1 MALALSANKCNKQ
14 EPQTDPNELQP
25 EVSEEMVRLGTRL
38 QKLERAVI
46 IYHNDEYLDS
56 DYQIM
61 YNLCADTWCGYT
73 APTLSDGRN
82 AGWDV
87 NDAWG
92 RRMFVVKY
100 KYLDHYL
107 AFRELAIKHGYSDE
121 LALAEILKVA
131 SMHQVTDYYGP
142 VPYTLFSGSEAY
154 EMDPYANPYDP
165 QDRIYA
171 HFFSELDDAVARLE
185 VLAQTGE
192 KVMDRF
198 DLVYGGDPVKWLQFA
213 NSLRLRLAM
222 RIRYADAAMAKTQA
236 EKAVQSPFGLI
247 TGNDDNAVMYEPGVW
262 HPIYIINVNFN
273 DADTQMGASLDCY
286 LNGYQ
291 DPRRFSFA
299 RPAADGEFHGVRPG
313 ISPQAWTPYKNSAK
327 KVSAPK
333 ADYYD
338 ICWMNAA
345 EVAFLR
351 AEGALM
357 GWNMGGGAQ
366 GFYEEGIRLS
376 FDEWDV
382 ASQAESYIKN
392 RTLVPAP
399 FVDVVGSASAPA
411 PSDITIAW
419 DERDSFERKLERLA
433 VQKWLAL
440 FPNGAEAW
448 ADHRRLH
455 YPRLVP
461 PAVNWAEG
469 VVDTNQGIR
478 RVPYPLVE
486 MSSHEY
492 AYNRGLD
499 YLGGPD
505 NPATRLWWDKKP
517 F

>member
-1 MALALSANKCNKQ
+1 MTLLATANKCKKDDNGE
-14 EPQTDPNELQP
+14 EPVNNAP
-25 EVSEEMVRLGTRL
+25 EVDADLVHLGGIFQR
-38 QKLERAVI
+38 LERGVVV
-46 IYHNDEYLDS
+46 YHNDEFLDS

-61 YNLCADTWCGYT
+61 YNLCAETWCGYM

-107 AFRELAIKHGYSDE
+107 EFKDFAIKHGFHNE

-142 VPYTLFSGSEAY
+142 IPYSLFTGSDAY
-154 EMDPYANPYDP
+154 ETDPYSNPYDP
-165 QDRIYA
+165 QDRLYA
-171 HFFSELDDAVARLE
+171 QFFSELDDAVARLS
-185 VLAQTGE
+185 VLVDAGE
-192 KVMDRF
+192 RVMEQF
-198 DLVYGGDPVKWLQFA
+198 DLVYGGDPVLWLRFA

-222 RIRYADAAMAKTQA
+222 RIRYADAAMAKVQA
-236 EKAVQSPFGLI
+236 EKAVNNTYGVI
-247 TGNDDNAVMYEPGVW
+247 TNNDENAIIYEPGVW
-262 HPIYIINVNFN
+262 HPLYIINVNFN

-286 LNGYQ
+286 LNGYE
-291 DPRRFSFA
+291 DPRRFRMA
-299 RPAADGEFHGVRPG
+299 REAADGKFHGIRPG
-313 ISPQAWTPYKNSAK
+313 ISPSSWTPYKNSAK
-327 KVSAPK
+327 AVSSPK

-338 ICWMNAA
+338 ICWLNAA

-376 FDEWDV
+376 FDEWDA
-382 ASQAESYIKN
+382 ASEADAYIIN
-392 RTLVPAP
+392 RTRVPAD

-419 DERDSFERKLERLA
+419 NERDSFERKLERLA

-448 ADHRRLH
+448 ADYRRLH
-455 YPRLVP
+455 YPVLLT
-461 PAVNWAEG
+461 PAVNWAQG
-469 VVDTNQGIR
+469 VVETNQGIR
-478 RVPYPLVE
+478 RVPYPLIE
-486 MSSHEY
+486 MSNHEF
-492 AYNRGLD
+492 AYNKGLE